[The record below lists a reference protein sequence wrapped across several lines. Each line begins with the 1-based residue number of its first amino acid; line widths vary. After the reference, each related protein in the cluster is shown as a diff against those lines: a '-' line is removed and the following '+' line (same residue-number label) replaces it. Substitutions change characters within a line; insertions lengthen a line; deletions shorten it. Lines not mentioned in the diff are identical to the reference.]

1 MLETAGMLEDFQT
14 FCDLYGEKQYDYSGR
29 LLFHIIYYIQ
39 CGRKTRKE
47 RKAPLGKK
55 LESISY
61 KAANYLRS
69 FSDNKDDEWFF
80 DLCKAISGAET
91 AAQYN
96 EKGGGDDEWSYVKI

>member
-1 MLETAGMLEDFQT
+1 MTPSAFLGMPYDILYTQYKNLFFVIQLKFYAMLETAGMLEDFQT
-14 FCDLYGEKQYDYSGR
+14 FCDLYGEKKYDYSGR

-61 KAANYLRS
+61 RAANYLRS
-69 FSDNKDDEWFF
+69 FSDYKDDE
-80 DLCKAISGAET
+80 
-91 AAQYN
+91 
-96 EKGGGDDEWSYVKI
+96 